1 MRCLPVVCIFA
12 AILTYA
18 VASPMTYEHVRGT
31 PYKVGYDHRAITING
46 VRTMLISGAIH
57 YPRSTPAMWPY
68 IMKMAKDQGLNTI
81 QTYVFWNLH
90 EHTQGALDFSDR
102 ANLSR
107 FLDEAA
113 RAGLFVN
120 LRIGPYICGEWNYG
134 GLPVWL
140 NQVPNM
146 VLRSSNPAW
155 EAAMK
160 KFILE
165 IVDYVTP
172 YLAKNGGPII
182 LAQIENEYVQNDMA
196 YVDWCGSLVS
206 NELSS
211 TDILWTMCNGH
222 SANSTILTCNSC
234 NCLDD
239 GWIDRHR
246 QNFPDQPLLFTE
258 NEGWVQIW
266 GEAVAL
272 RTTSDIAYSVAEW
285 FAGGGAYHS
294 YYMWYGGNNYGR
306 TASAGITTMYA
317 DDVCL
322 HADGTPNEPKYTQLS
337 RLQHLIGNHAE
348 ALLSQDANRTAIP
361 YWNGT
366 TWITG
371 HSQFVYSYPPAID
384 FLCNQLNFTVNVLFR
399 NQNIS
404 MAARSVRIYDENMA
418 SLWDSANYS
427 DVIKNNTEL
436 VPIVTGPLEW
446 QTWSEPTVSNLPVIT
461 SPKPLE
467 QLNLTNDDTRYLWYR
482 RNVTLTQASSQ
493 TLVTVGTCH
502 GNSLLFF
509 LDGKYLHE
517 FTDRD
522 GRGPSTASTSL
533 DLSSFKIDQ
542 QYLFEI
548 LSISLGSNTG
558 YGMNT
563 FDYKGIV
570 GNVTLG
576 GQDLSNN
583 ETAPWQHQKG
593 LIGEYFQIYTEQGS
607 TKVDWD
613 SDWTKGINKTITWF
627 QTRFDLDH
635 LAKQDTNANPVLF
648 DAQGLNRGHA
658 FVNGNDIGLYW
669 LIQGICQGKVP
680 CCCQQ
685 EQINCGQPTQRY
697 YHIPPD
703 WLMPKNNLLTIF
715 DDSGAPSPGLVGLVQ
730 RIVL

>member
-1 MRCLPVVCIFA
+1 MA
-12 AILTYA
+12 SILNYVGT
-18 VASPMTYEHVRGT
+18 SPITYEHVRGT

-46 VRTMLISGAIH
+46 ARTMLISGAIH
-57 YPRSTPAMWPY
+57 YPRSTPGMWPY
-68 IMKMAKDQGLNTI
+68 IMKMAKNQGLNTI

-90 EHTQGALDFSDR
+90 EQRQGVLDFSGR

-107 FLDEAA
+107 FLEEAA
-113 RAGLFVN
+113 NAGLFVN
-120 LRIGPYICGEWNYG
+120 LRIGPYVCGEWNYG

-140 NQVPNM
+140 NQIPNM

-182 LAQIENEYVQNDMA
+182 LAQIENEYVQNDLA
-196 YVDWCGSLVS
+196 YVDWCGNLVS

-211 TDILWTMCNGH
+211 TELIWTMCNGH

-239 GWIDRHR
+239 GFIDRQR
-246 QNFPDQPLLFTE
+246 QDQPNQPLMFTE

-272 RTTSDIAYSVAEW
+272 RTTPDLAYSVAEW
-285 FAGGGAYHS
+285 FAGGGAYHA

-322 HADGTPNEPKYTQLS
+322 HADGTPNQPKYTQLS
-337 RLQHLIGNHAE
+337 RLQHLIADY
-348 ALLSQDANRTAIP
+348 AQVLLSQDSNRTIIP

-366 TWITG
+366 TWITSG
-371 HSQFVYSYPPAID
+371 KQFVYSYPPAIH
-384 FLCNQLNFTVNVLFR
+384 FISNQVNQTVNVLFR

-404 MAARSVRIYDENMA
+404 MDARSVRIYDDNMNL
-418 SLWDSANYS
+418 LWYSVNDS
-427 DVIKNNTEL
+427 DIIRNNTQL
-436 VPIVTGPLEW
+436 VPIVSGPLEW
-446 QTWSEPTVSNLPVIT
+446 QTWTEPTVSNLPVII
-461 SPKPLE
+461 SPKPFE
-467 QLNLTNDDTRYLWYR
+467 QLNITNDETRYLWYR
-482 RNVTLTQASSQ
+482 RNVTLTQVSSE
-493 TLVTVGTCH
+493 TSVTVETRR

-509 LDGKYLHE
+509 LNGTFLREY
-517 FTDRD
+517 TVRD
-522 GRGPSTASTSL
+522 GRGPITAQTSINLST
-533 DLSSFKIDQ
+533 FQINQ

-548 LSISLGSNTG
+548 LSISLASDTG
-558 YGMNT
+558 YGVNT

-570 GNVTLG
+570 GNVSLG
-576 GQDLSNN
+576 EQILTIN
-583 ETAPWQHQKG
+583 ETNPWEHQIG
-593 LIGEYFQIYTEQGS
+593 LVGEYFQIYTEQGS
-607 TKVDWD
+607 TKVNWNN
-613 SDWTKGINKTITWF
+613 DWTKGINTTITWF
-627 QTRFDLDH
+627 QTHFDLDH
-635 LAKQDTNANPVLF
+635 LVRQDTNANPVLF

-669 LIQGICQGKVP
+669 LIQGTCSANVP

-685 EQINCGQPTQRY
+685 EQINCNQPTQRY
-697 YHIPPD
+697 YHIPSD
-703 WLMPKNNLLTIF
+703 WLMSKNNLLTIF
-715 DDSGAPSPGLVGLVQ
+715 DDSGASSPGSVGLVQ
-730 RIVL
+730 RIVIAEPEN